1 MNTTA
6 RRVQGHPVKISR
18 KLYKKK
24 ALVPRMLV
32 LGIYPFLQVHVEGKN
47 EATVAVIGK
56 VTATYVHVLPPES
69 RIQGVCTPV

>member
-1 MNTTA
+1 
-6 RRVQGHPVKISR
+6 
-18 KLYKKK
+18 
-24 ALVPRMLV
+24 MLV

-69 RIQGVCTPV
+69 RIQGVYTPV